1 MCAVGQVTSGG
12 SVSARYDF
20 IYSKLIKKQ
29 VSIVVMKQLA
39 DTSHNM
45 SSRRLWVFFGA
56 LRGKAPFHIIASA
69 RKPQATLPCTPY
81 RHIDKGF
88 FMDSLFPLVAIFLT
102 RNKKENKTKQNK
114 KANKQNKKKKKITAE
129 ELISMKR
136 RLHAKRDK
144 YAHEKGY
151 SITFLNKT
159 SRFFDL
165 TDRHIFHDKSFLR
178 SRRFI

>member
-1 MCAVGQVTSGG
+1 MGFKN
-12 SVSARYDF
+12 R
-20 IYSKLIKKQ
+20 
-29 VSIVVMKQLA
+29 
-39 DTSHNM
+39 
-45 SSRRLWVFFGA
+45 FFQTP
-56 LRGKAPFHIIASA
+56 LRPPFHIIASA

-102 RNKKENKTKQNK
+102 RNKKENK
-114 KANKQNKKKKKITAE
+114 AKQNKKKKKKRTAE

-144 YAHEKGY
+144 YAHEKRC

-178 SRRFI
+178 SRRFIQDRDFFMASFGGW

>member
-1 MCAVGQVTSGG
+1 MGFKN
-12 SVSARYDF
+12 R
-20 IYSKLIKKQ
+20 
-29 VSIVVMKQLA
+29 
-39 DTSHNM
+39 
-45 SSRRLWVFFGA
+45 FFQTP
-56 LRGKAPFHIIASA
+56 LRPPFHIIASA

-102 RNKKENKTKQNK
+102 RNKKENK
-114 KANKQNKKKKKITAE
+114 AKQNKKKKKKRTAE

>member
-45 SSRRLWVFFGA
+45 SSRRLSVLWSVERQGAREWDLKIVFSRRRSA
-56 LRGKAPFHIIASA
+56 LLYIIASA

-88 FMDSLFPLVAIFLT
+88 FMDSLFPVVAIFST

-114 KANKQNKKKKKITAE
+114 KANK
-129 ELISMKR
+129 
-136 RLHAKRDK
+136 
-144 YAHEKGY
+144 
-151 SITFLNKT
+151 
-159 SRFFDL
+159 
-165 TDRHIFHDKSFLR
+165 
-178 SRRFI
+178 